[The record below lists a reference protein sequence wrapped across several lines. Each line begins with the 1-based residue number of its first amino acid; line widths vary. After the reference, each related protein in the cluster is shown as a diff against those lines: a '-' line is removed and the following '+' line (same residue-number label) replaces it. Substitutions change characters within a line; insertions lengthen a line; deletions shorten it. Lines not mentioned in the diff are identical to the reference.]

1 MATTKIKY
9 LKSLVTTIILGGSR
23 LHSFNMI
30 LYVSY
35 KNPGLTRLAVKQEKN
50 FIIYPIK
57 IVLFNQA
64 PYCSVDS
71 PLAKNIINT
80 IIKFISSIRLRIGIG
95 LLATR
100 VISNYAARLF
110 LTLEEFIIE
119 WEVISLGSSTI
130 SLVIMLDFIS
140 LYFISLVR
148 LVAGRVIVFSTSYI
162 SGE

>member
-1 MATTKIKY
+1 M
-9 LKSLVTTIILGGSR
+9 
-23 LHSFNMI
+23 
-30 LYVSY
+30 
-35 KNPGLTRLAVKQEKN
+35 
-50 FIIYPIK
+50 
-57 IVLFNQA
+57 
-64 PYCSVDS
+64 
-71 PLAKNIINT
+71 
-80 IIKFISSIRLRIGIG
+80 
-95 LLATR
+95 R